1 MSRYEKKASDAPEV
15 AQDGGGTGG
24 RAGDREVGGGGGD
37 LSPTSCPEAIVSVS
51 WGRGLATAPA
61 AAVVISTGSLCLY
74 SFLRA
79 PPIGCVGV
87 SVNLLIPLPIIRG

>member
-1 MSRYEKKASDAPEV
+1 MKASDAPEV

-24 RAGDREVGGGGGD
+24 RAGDREVGGGGGGD

-51 WGRGLATAPA
+51 WGRGLADPA
-61 AAVVISTGSLCLY
+61 AAVVTSAGIFCLY

-87 SVNLLIPLPIIRG
+87 SVNLFIPFLTIRG